1 MIKILVIDDDRSLVR
16 ALQLGLASKHYVVD
30 VAITGSEGLEK
41 AFEGKPDLVIVDL
54 GLPDIDGLEVCEAI
68 RGWSDIPIIV
78 LSASDIENRKVA
90 AFDLGADDYVT
101 KPFGMQEL
109 EARIRNALRHKAQL
123 SNDIKGNTLWHN
135 LEIDFIHKQVIISGS
150 QLELTNKEFE
160 LLVFLIKHAG
170 KTCTHQMILQNVWGD
185 GYSNEAEYLRVYI
198 YRLRKKLGEFG
209 NISIDSIPG
218 IGYSISSR

>member
-1 MIKILVIDDDRSLVR
+1 MVKILVIDDDRSLVR
-16 ALQLGLASKHYVVD
+16 ALQLGLTSKHYVVE
-30 VAITGSEGLEK
+30 VAVTGSEGLEK
-41 AFEGKPDLVIVDL
+41 AFEGTPDLAIVDL

-109 EARIRNALRHKAQL
+109 EARIRNALRHKVQL
-123 SNDIKGNTLWHN
+123 SHDIKGNTLWHS
-135 LEIDFIHKQVIISGS
+135 LEVDFIHKQVAISGN

-170 KTCTHQMILQNVWGD
+170 KTCTHQMILQSVWGN
-185 GYSNEAEYLRVYI
+185 GYSDEAEYLRVYI

-218 IGYSISSR
+218 IGYSISSK